1 MKNAFDGITTNLHA
15 AEESI
20 SDLEDISIETLK
32 TGKQTQQRLKKK
44 NKTITK
50 NYGDN
55 YKSYSICVM
64 EISEED
70 KKKAGEGNRRNI

>member
-44 NKTITK
+44 KQNNNQELWGQLQKL
-50 NYGDN
+50 
-55 YKSYSICVM
+55 
-64 EISEED
+64 
-70 KKKAGEGNRRNI
+70 